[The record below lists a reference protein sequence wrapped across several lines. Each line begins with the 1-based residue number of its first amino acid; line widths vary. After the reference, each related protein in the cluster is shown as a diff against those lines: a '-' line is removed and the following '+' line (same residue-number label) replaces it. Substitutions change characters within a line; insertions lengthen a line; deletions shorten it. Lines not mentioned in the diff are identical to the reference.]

1 MTAKE
6 RREKY
11 TECLIITINMVFMAE
26 LRVNKDPG
34 VLQRLGDGSMTP
46 QEYIQLVAE
55 DITNHTTDETIAAF
69 LRRTVS

>member
-1 MTAKE
+1 MTAQE

-11 TECLIITINMVFMAE
+11 TKHLIITINMVFMAE

-34 VLQRLGDGSMTP
+34 VLQRLEDGSMTP
-46 QEYIQLVAE
+46 NEYIQLVAE

-69 LRRTVS
+69 FRRMVS